1 MSSFG
6 HFHLSFTYPKFFKF
20 MATLKLTLLKS
31 KVLRDGRHKIRVA
44 VCHKEETSYIITRFI
59 VDSEAQF
66 KNGQVVKRPDAAV
79 LNKKLRNLLNEYQ
92 EKLDA
97 IKHPNLYDCSQL
109 REILVNGMR
118 EEESATFQAVSLEYV
133 KELEEAGSIGYSKM
147 IERNNRYFSEFVKGN
162 ILLADITPELIE
174 GYSRFLRIK
183 KGIGD
188 TTNSM
193 LMRQTKTIINKGIK
207 RRIVKYEVHPFI
219 NFKIP
224 SSPAREIDISL
235 ESFNKIRMAQPTEK
249 KFRVAHDL
257 FCLSFY
263 LGGINLVDLL
273 SIDFR
278 NIEVLEYVR
287 KKTRTTTQGKNTI
300 SFTIPDAAKEII
312 KKWMNRNTGKLD
324 FGYKFSYPNFSR
336 YLTRSLASLA
346 KRLGITEKVVYY
358 SARKSFAQYASEIGI
373 PDGIIDYCLGHSD
386 KSKGIIRYY
395 TKVRQKQADMAI
407 TRVIDYVNNPEKY
420 KDCIELKQDVMMRWG

>member
-1 MSSFG
+1 
-6 HFHLSFTYPKFFKF
+6 
-20 MATLKLTLLKS
+20 MATLKLTIFKA
-31 KVLRDGRHKIRVA
+31 KVLKDGRHKIRVA
-44 VCHKEETSYIITRFI
+44 VCHKHETSYIITRFI
-59 VDSEAQF
+59 IDSEAQF

-97 IKHPNLYDCSQL
+97 IKHPNLYDCKQL

-224 SSPAREIDISL
+224 SSPTREIDISL

-249 KFRVAHDL
+249 KFKVAHDL

-300 SFTIPDAAKEII
+300 SFTIPRAAKEII
-312 KKWMNRNTGKLD
+312 KKWINRNTGKLD

-336 YLTRSLASLA
+336 YLTRSLAALA
-346 KRLGITEKVVYY
+346 KELGITEKVVYY

-407 TRVIDYVNNPEKY
+407 TRVIDYVNNPAKY
-420 KDCIELKQDVMMRWG
+420 QDCIELKQDVMMRWG

>member
-1 MSSFG
+1 
-6 HFHLSFTYPKFFKF
+6 

-31 KVLRDGRHKIRVA
+31 KVLKDGRHKIRVA

-97 IKHPNLYDCSQL
+97 IKHPNLYDCRQL
-109 REILVNGMR
+109 REILLNGMR

-300 SFTIPDAAKEII
+300 SFTIPGAAKEII
-312 KKWMNRNTGKLD
+312 KKWINRNTGKLD

-407 TRVIDYVNNPEKY
+407 TRVIDYVNNPAKY
-420 KDCIELKQDVMMRWG
+420 QDCIELKQDVMMRWG

>member
-1 MSSFG
+1 
-6 HFHLSFTYPKFFKF
+6 

-31 KVLRDGRHKIRVA
+31 KVLKDGRHKIRVA
-44 VCHKEETSYIITRFI
+44 LCHKHETSYIITRFI
-59 VDSEAQF
+59 IDSEAQF

-79 LNKKLRNLLNEYQ
+79 MNKKLRNLLNEYQ

-97 IKHPNLYDCSQL
+97 IKHPNLYDCRQL

-224 SSPAREIDISL
+224 SSPVREIDISL
-235 ESFNKIRMAQPTEK
+235 EAFNKIRMAQPTEK

-300 SFTIPDAAKEII
+300 SFTIPEAAKEII

-407 TRVIDYVNNPEKY
+407 TRVIDYVNNPDKY
-420 KDCIELKQDVMMRWG
+420 QDYIELKQDVMMRWG

>member
-1 MSSFG
+1 MDISA
-6 HFHLSFTYPKFFKF
+6 YPLRILKFLIF
-20 MATLKLTLLKS
+20 MATLKLTIFKA
-31 KVLRDGRHKIRVA
+31 KVLKDGRHKIRVA
-44 VCHKEETSYIITRFI
+44 VCHKHETSYIITRFI
-59 VDSEAQF
+59 IDSEAQF

-97 IKHPNLYDCSQL
+97 IKHPNLYDCKQL

-224 SSPAREIDISL
+224 SSPVREIDISL
-235 ESFNKIRMAQPTEK
+235 ESFNKIRMVQPTEK

-300 SFTIPDAAKEII
+300 SFTIPEAAKEII

>member
-1 MSSFG
+1 MSTFG

-31 KVLRDGRHKIRVA
+31 KVLKDGKHKIRVA

-59 VDSEAQF
+59 IDSEAQF

-79 LNKKLRNLLNEYQ
+79 MNKKLRNLLNEYQ

-97 IKHPNLYDCSQL
+97 IKHPNLYDCRQL

-133 KELEEAGSIGYSKM
+133 KELEETGSIGYSKM

-224 SSPAREIDISL
+224 SSPVREIDISL

-300 SFTIPDAAKEII
+300 SFTIPEAAKEII

-420 KDCIELKQDVMMRWG
+420 KEYIELRSDIMIMRG

>member
-1 MSSFG
+1 
-6 HFHLSFTYPKFFKF
+6 
-20 MATLKLTLLKS
+20 MATLKLTIFKA
-31 KVLRDGRHKIRVA
+31 KVLKDGRHKIRVA
-44 VCHKEETSYIITRFI
+44 VCHKHETSYIITRFI
-59 VDSEAQF
+59 IDSEAQF

-97 IKHPNLYDCSQL
+97 IKHPNLYDCKQL

-300 SFTIPDAAKEII
+300 SFTIPGAAKEII
-312 KKWMNRNTGKLD
+312 KKWINRNTGKLD

-407 TRVIDYVNNPEKY
+407 TRVIDYVNNPAKY
-420 KDCIELKQDVMMRWG
+420 QDCIELKQDVMMRWG

>member
-1 MSSFG
+1 MDISA
-6 HFHLSFTYPKFFKF
+6 YPLRILKFLIF
-20 MATLKLTLLKS
+20 MATLKLTIFKA
-31 KVLRDGRHKIRVA
+31 KVLKDGRHKIRVA
-44 VCHKEETSYIITRFI
+44 LCHKHETSYIITRFI
-59 VDSEAQF
+59 IDSEAQF

-79 LNKKLRNLLNEYQ
+79 MNKKLRNLLNEYQ

-97 IKHPNLYDCSQL
+97 IKHPNLYDCRQL

-224 SSPAREIDISL
+224 SSPVREIDISL

-300 SFTIPDAAKEII
+300 SFTIPETAKEII

-407 TRVIDYVNNPEKY
+407 THVIDYVNNPEKY
-420 KDCIELKQDVMMRWG
+420 KEYIELRSDIMIMRG

>member
-1 MSSFG
+1 MDISA
-6 HFHLSFTYPKFFKF
+6 YPLRILKFLIF
-20 MATLKLTLLKS
+20 MATLKLTIFKA
-31 KVLRDGRHKIRVA
+31 KVLKDGRHKIRVA
-44 VCHKEETSYIITRFI
+44 LCHKHETSYIITRFI
-59 VDSEAQF
+59 IDSEAQF

-79 LNKKLRNLLNEYQ
+79 MNKKLRNLLNEYQ

-97 IKHPNLYDCSQL
+97 IKHPNLYDCRQL

-224 SSPAREIDISL
+224 SSPVREIDISL
-235 ESFNKIRMAQPTEK
+235 EAFNKIRMAQPTEK

-407 TRVIDYVNNPEKY
+407 TRVIDYVNNPDKY
-420 KDCIELKQDVMMRWG
+420 QDYIELKQDVMMRWG

>member
-1 MSSFG
+1 M
-6 HFHLSFTYPKFFKF
+6 SFTYPKFFKF

-97 IKHPNLYDCSQL
+97 IKHPNLYDCKQL

-224 SSPAREIDISL
+224 SSPTREIDISL

-300 SFTIPDAAKEII
+300 SFTIPGAAKEII
-312 KKWMNRNTGKLD
+312 KKWINRNTGKLD

-407 TRVIDYVNNPEKY
+407 TRVIDYVNNPAKY
-420 KDCIELKQDVMMRWG
+420 QEYIELRSDIMMMRG

>member
-1 MSSFG
+1 
-6 HFHLSFTYPKFFKF
+6 

-224 SSPAREIDISL
+224 SSPSREIDISL
-235 ESFNKIRMAQPTEK
+235 DSFNKIRMAQPTEK

-300 SFTIPDAAKEII
+300 SFTIPGAAKEII
-312 KKWMNRNTGKLD
+312 KKWINRNTGKLD

-407 TRVIDYVNNPEKY
+407 TRVIDYVNNPAKY
-420 KDCIELKQDVMMRWG
+420 QDCIELKQDVMMRWG

>member
-1 MSSFG
+1 MDISA
-6 HFHLSFTYPKFFKF
+6 YPLRILKFLIF
-20 MATLKLTLLKS
+20 MATLKLTIFKA
-31 KVLRDGRHKIRVA
+31 KVLKDGRHKIRVA
-44 VCHKEETSYIITRFI
+44 LCHKHETSYIITRFI
-59 VDSEAQF
+59 IDSEAQF

-79 LNKKLRNLLNEYQ
+79 MNKKLRNLLNEYQ

-97 IKHPNLYDCSQL
+97 IKHPNLYDCRQL

-118 EEESATFQAVSLEYV
+118 EEESATFQAVSMEYV

-224 SSPAREIDISL
+224 SSPVREIDISL
-235 ESFNKIRMAQPTEK
+235 ESFNKIRMVQPTEK

-300 SFTIPDAAKEII
+300 SFTIPEAAKEII

-420 KDCIELKQDVMMRWG
+420 KEYIELRSDIMIMRG

>member
-1 MSSFG
+1 
-6 HFHLSFTYPKFFKF
+6 
-20 MATLKLTLLKS
+20 MATLKLTIFKA
-31 KVLRDGRHKIRVA
+31 KVLKDGRHKIRVA
-44 VCHKEETSYIITRFI
+44 VCHKHETSYIITRFI
-59 VDSEAQF
+59 IDSEAQF

-97 IKHPNLYDCSQL
+97 IKHPNLYDCKQL

-224 SSPAREIDISL
+224 SSPSREIDISL
-235 ESFNKIRMAQPTEK
+235 DSFNKIRMAQPTEK

-300 SFTIPDAAKEII
+300 SFTIPRAAKEII
-312 KKWMNRNTGKLD
+312 KKWINRNTGKLD

-407 TRVIDYVNNPEKY
+407 TRVIDYVNNPAKY
-420 KDCIELKQDVMMRWG
+420 QDCIELKQDVMMRWG

>member
-1 MSSFG
+1 MSTFG

-31 KVLRDGRHKIRVA
+31 KVLKDGKHKIRVA

-59 VDSEAQF
+59 IDSEAQF

-79 LNKKLRNLLNEYQ
+79 MNKKLRNLLNEYQ

-97 IKHPNLYDCSQL
+97 IKHPNLYDCRQL

-224 SSPAREIDISL
+224 SSPVREIDISL

-300 SFTIPDAAKEII
+300 SFTIPEAAKEII

-420 KDCIELKQDVMMRWG
+420 KEYIELRSDIMIMRG

>member
-1 MSSFG
+1 
-6 HFHLSFTYPKFFKF
+6 

-31 KVLRDGRHKIRVA
+31 KVLKDGKHKIRVA

-59 VDSEAQF
+59 IDSEAQF

-79 LNKKLRNLLNEYQ
+79 MNKKLRNLLNEYQ

-97 IKHPNLYDCSQL
+97 IKHPNLYDCRQL

-174 GYSRFLRIK
+174 GYSKFLRIK

-224 SSPAREIDISL
+224 SSPVREIDISL

-273 SIDFR
+273 FIDFR

-300 SFTIPDAAKEII
+300 SFTIPEAAKEII

>member
-1 MSSFG
+1 MSTFG

-31 KVLRDGRHKIRVA
+31 KVLKDGKHKIRVA

-59 VDSEAQF
+59 IDSEAQF

-79 LNKKLRNLLNEYQ
+79 MNKKLRNLLNEYQ

-97 IKHPNLYDCSQL
+97 IKHPNLYDCRQL

-207 RRIVKYEVHPFI
+207 RRIVKYEVRPFI

-224 SSPAREIDISL
+224 SSPVREIDISL

-273 SIDFR
+273 FIDFR

-300 SFTIPDAAKEII
+300 SFTIPEAAKEII